1 MSVRERIPE
10 EVIGIIERE
19 ARRRG
24 LSLAEFLVNSVANE
38 LDPTAR
44 LKVYVKLH
52 EKLLKEAEELSGKG
66 DLVQASEKYWG
77 AVTSLLN
84 AIGEEEDLPHYTHKD
99 LKEVS
104 IYLSEKEGDPEYT
117 RLFSSVETLHSNYYH
132 AFLKE
137 ATFKA
142 HVEDAQKLIE
152 KLRRHLRGRLGE
164 AGRSGSSSTGG
175 H

>member
-1 MSVRERIPE
+1 MRAHAALIP
-10 EVIGIIERE
+10 
-19 ARRRG
+19 
-24 LSLAEFLVNSVANE
+24 
-38 LDPTAR
+38 
-44 LKVYVKLH
+44 
-52 EKLLKEAEELSGKG
+52 
-66 DLVQASEKYWG
+66 Q
-77 AVTSLLN
+77 
-84 AIGEEEDLPHYTHKD
+84 D

-104 IYLSEKEGDPEYT
+104 THPSEKEGDPKYT

-142 HVEDAQKLIE
+142 HVEDAQRLIE

-164 AGRSGSSSTGG
+164 AGRSGSTSSGG